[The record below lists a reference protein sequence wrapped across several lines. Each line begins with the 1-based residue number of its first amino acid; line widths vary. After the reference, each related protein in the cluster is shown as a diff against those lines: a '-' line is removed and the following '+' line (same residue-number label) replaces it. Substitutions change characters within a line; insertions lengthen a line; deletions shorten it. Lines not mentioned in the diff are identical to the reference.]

1 MRAIA
6 TIIYATGQN
15 QNGIVYNAEPDFSD
29 VPLSN
34 IQSDLNGL
42 VSLNSGQVTIEK
54 SGQYI
59 VSGFAAYA
67 VDPA

>member
-6 TIIYATGQN
+6 TIIYSTGQD
-15 QNGIVYNAEPDFSD
+15 QSGIVYDAQPDFSD
-29 VPLSN
+29 VPLSS

-42 VSLNSGQVTIEK
+42 VSLDSGEVTIEK

-67 VDPA
+67 EVSG